1 MVQKQQWNNSSIL
14 FLFSNCLS
22 SSGSWGG
29 LDALPALIRSKC
41 KQCGFFQHRKIDAA
55 ICVATK
61 WTKNKTKKSKRCRES
76 WRAVSFGVLAWKW
89 KSLLRALETEN
100 HYQTALLVGTFFFYF
115 LLEIFLLRYTY
126 SLQKK
131 NGNINTGCI
140 EGRAELLIGKES

>member
-29 LDALPALIRSKC
+29 LEALPALIRSKC

-100 HYQTALLVGTFFFYF
+100 HYQTALLVGTFFFFF

-126 SLQKK
+126 SLPKK
-131 NGNINTGCI
+131 KRKHKHWLHRRQSRTPH
-140 EGRAELLIGKES
+140 R